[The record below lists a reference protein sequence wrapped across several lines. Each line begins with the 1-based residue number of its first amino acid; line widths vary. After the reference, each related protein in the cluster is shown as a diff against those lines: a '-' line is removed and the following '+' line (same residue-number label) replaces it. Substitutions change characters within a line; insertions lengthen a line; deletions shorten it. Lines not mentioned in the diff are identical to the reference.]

1 MNPCIPA
8 TAAAFCGLF
17 AFTAYACSERL
28 KIIYYTVKSNKITNK
43 TRLLQI
49 SDFHSSDFGDT
60 LYRAIDGIKPN
71 AVMMT
76 GDIAD
81 NRVPNQN
88 AFELAEYVGKTH
100 PTFYVC
106 GNHEIY
112 THNADGIK
120 SRLREYGIT
129 VLEGEGAELT
139 VGESRFTVCGI
150 DDPYAF
156 PDKQGRLWEKQ
167 LADCSALCRDDSF
180 SILLTHRPELVGYYR
195 ETEFDLVLAGHAHGG
210 QVIIPWLL
218 NGLYAPHQGF
228 FPKYAGGRF
237 DFPGQ
242 TLIVSRGL
250 SKYVRPRV
258 FNRPELVVI
267 DILPSREGVK

>member
-1 MNPCIPA
+1 MNPHIPK
-8 TAAAFCGLF
+8 AAAVCAFC
-17 AFTAYACSERL
+17 AISAYAYSEQL
-28 KIIYYTVKSNKITNK
+28 KLTHYILKSKKVKKK
-43 TRLLQI
+43 TRLLHI
-49 SDFHSSDFGDT
+49 SDLHSSNFGDK
-60 LYRAIDGIKPN
+60 LYHAIDGIKPD
-71 AVMMT
+71 AIMMT

-81 NRVPNQN
+81 NRVSNEN
-88 AFELAEYVGKTH
+88 AFALSKYVGKTY

-112 THNADGIK
+112 THDPDGIK
-120 SRLREYGIT
+120 ARLREYGIT
-129 VLEGEGAELT
+129 VLEGEGIELT
-139 VGESRFTVCGI
+139 VGDNRFTVCGI

-156 PDKQGRLWEKQ
+156 PDKFGRLWEDQ
-167 LADCSALCRDDSF
+167 LADCASLCRDDSF
-180 SILLTHRPELVGYYR
+180 SMLLTHRPELVSYYR
-195 ETEFDLVLAGHAHGG
+195 ETRFDLILAGHAHGG
-210 QVIIPWLL
+210 QVIIPGLL
-218 NGLYAPHQGF
+218 NGLYAPHQGA

-267 DILPSREGVK
+267 DILQNGESKQ